1 MDKKSKI
8 LLIIFSLLL
17 VGSVGITIYKYE
29 VRNDYLISGSV
40 PCDPQTESCF
50 YVPCEDGDTSCNSNE
65 VEYYKKVEKRAFNIE
80 RCDPAVE
87 GCNPLSCSENE
98 DNCTV
103 IYCSENNINDGE
115 VCSSLNQ

>member
-17 VGSVGITIYKYE
+17 AGSVGITTYKYG
-29 VRNDYLISGSV
+29 VKNDYLISGSV
-40 PCDPQTESCF
+40 PCNPQIESCF
-50 YVPCEDGDTSCNSNE
+50 YYPCEEGDDSCNPDE
-65 VEYYKKVEKRAFNIE
+65 VEYYKKVEKKAFNIE

-87 GCNPLSCSENE
+87 GCNPLICTENE

-103 IYCSENNINDGE
+103 TYCSEDNVSDGE
-115 VCSSLNQ
+115 ECSSVSQ